1 MKQIKRIPDRGGDG
15 LKQIRRGWALGAE
28 ERTAAPCTG
37 RTQGIAAMVKDVER
51 TIEEA
56 GNRRHMRQMLG
67 EFFAAGNADQFDGK
81 LICNAQSTPR
91 DVDEIASELSGH
103 MLR

>member
-15 LKQIRRGWALGAE
+15 LKQFRRGWALGAE

-37 RTQGIAAMVKDVER
+37 RTQGIAAMVKDGAS
-51 TIEEA
+51 EEA

-103 MLR
+103 ILR